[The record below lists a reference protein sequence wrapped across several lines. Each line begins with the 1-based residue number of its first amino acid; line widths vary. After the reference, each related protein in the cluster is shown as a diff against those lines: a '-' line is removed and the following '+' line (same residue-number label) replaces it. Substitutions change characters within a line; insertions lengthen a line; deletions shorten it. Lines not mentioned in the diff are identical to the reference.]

1 MTFVVGGKVANPI
14 KILSVNYDSNEM
26 ALARPTALNRE
37 FIRSSEYIRSST
49 ADSEN
54 IDLGITSAGA
64 SAGRIPSPRAG
75 QNTESS

>member
-37 FIRSSEYIRSST
+37 FIRS
-49 ADSEN
+49 
-54 IDLGITSAGA
+54 
-64 SAGRIPSPRAG
+64 P
-75 QNTESS
+75 